1 MFSNSGGQG
10 RLRGSSS
17 VGGGGG
23 GGGGTV
29 FTLILST

>member
-23 GGGGTV
+23 GGTV